1 MDPGWI
7 EPTDPLYFLT
17 SCLMQS
23 VGEEATDMRAQ
34 AVTNAVEAGGRIRL
48 CVQHLGRHV
57 GQAARVG
64 HRLRVVRPDA
74 KNVAPPE
81 GV

>member
-7 EPTDPLYFLT
+7 EPADPLHFPT
-17 SCLMQS
+17 SRLLQS
-23 VGEEATDMRAQ
+23 VGKESTDMRAQ
-34 AVTNAVEAGGRIRL
+34 AVPNAVEVGGRVCL
-48 CVQHLGRHV
+48 CVQHLRRHV

-74 KNVAPPE
+74 KNVAPPD